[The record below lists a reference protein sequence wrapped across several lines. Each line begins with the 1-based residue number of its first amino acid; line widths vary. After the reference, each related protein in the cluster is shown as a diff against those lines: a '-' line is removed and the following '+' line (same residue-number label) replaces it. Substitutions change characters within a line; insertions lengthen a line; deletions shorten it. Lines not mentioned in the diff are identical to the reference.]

1 LTGWLTQEQ
10 IFILVGNQLLKP
22 FGFPFFKGRNLPRL
36 DAFTL
41 VAQQFKSK
49 TGKSGVIKDTK
60 PSKADLF
67 PSKEILLHLAS

>member
-1 LTGWLTQEQ
+1 M
-10 IFILVGNQLLKP
+10 V
-22 FGFPFFKGRNLPRL
+22 
-36 DAFTL
+36 AL

-49 TGKSGVIKDTK
+49 TGKSGSIKGTK

>member
-1 LTGWLTQEQ
+1 M
-10 IFILVGNQLLKP
+10 V
-22 FGFPFFKGRNLPRL
+22 
-36 DAFTL
+36 AL

-49 TGKSGVIKDTK
+49 TGKSGVIKDAK